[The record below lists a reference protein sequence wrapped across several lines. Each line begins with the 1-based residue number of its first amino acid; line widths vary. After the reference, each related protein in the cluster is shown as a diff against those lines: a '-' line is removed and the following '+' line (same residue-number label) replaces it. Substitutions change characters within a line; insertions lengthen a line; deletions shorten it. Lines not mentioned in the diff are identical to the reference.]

1 MMAVMTMSQTGHGFT
16 IANRAIIV
24 KTNLFRDLNVEER
37 LSPMLLTLLLPCFL
51 LGCVTG
57 LRSLTAPAVVCWA
70 AHFGWLHLAGTNLA
84 FMNHP
89 AALILFT
96 LLAVVELISDKLPK
110 TPARTAL
117 PGLIA
122 RIVLGGLCGSAL
134 AASAGSGLLIAAV
147 VGIVGALFGTFAG
160 YNIRHA
166 LVVRAHLPDFAVAL
180 VEDAIAIGGG
190 FLIVSHL

>member
-1 MMAVMTMSQTGHGFT
+1 V
-16 IANRAIIV
+16 
-24 KTNLFRDLNVEER
+24 
-37 LSPMLLTLLLPCFL
+37 LSAGLHRGATLADSPCGRV
-51 LGCVTG
+51 LGCT
-57 LRSLTAPAVVCWA
+57 
-70 AHFGWLHLAGTNLA
+70 FWLV
-84 FMNHP
+84 
-89 AALILFT
+89 ALGRNETCVHGASGDFDFVT

-110 TPARTAL
+110 TPARTAP

-122 RIVLGGLCGSAL
+122 RIVLGGLCGTAL
-134 AASAGSGLLIAAV
+134 AASAGSSLLIAAV